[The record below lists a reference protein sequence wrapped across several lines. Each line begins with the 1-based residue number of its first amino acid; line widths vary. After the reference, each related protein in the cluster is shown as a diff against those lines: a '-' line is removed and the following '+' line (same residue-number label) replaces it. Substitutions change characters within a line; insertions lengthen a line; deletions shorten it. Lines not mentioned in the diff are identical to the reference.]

1 MINLKL
7 TPDKRRR
14 KKDNTYPLIFR
25 INYKGETRDIK
36 TGYSAKESDWST
48 KTGFIKDSHPFYNV
62 VAPRINELRLQYLSK
77 LAEYEKANPRINLQ
91 EAKDFII
98 CLPKKQVTVY
108 SFWETEI
115 EQLYKAN
122 RNGGAQI
129 YKEAL
134 IAVNKVKSLKIPFE
148 KLDYN
153 FVKEVETDFLNRGVK
168 QNTIGIHYRALR
180 AIFNK
185 AINAKVVSYEYYP
198 FRSFRIKKG
207 VTIPRNISLE
217 EMKRYFNLNIDKTSN
232 LYDSWL
238 LGQLIFMLI
247 GINFKD
253 LVMLTEADLR
263 ADRVFYKRA
272 KTKKLYSI
280 KLLPKAQEIINY
292 FRKEENPTL
301 LGKLSKEEIENKT
314 RFTLLIRQ
322 KNKTFNKHLAKLSA
336 MVGCKEK
343 ITGYVFRYT
352 WANIAKQLGYS
363 KDLIA
368 EALGHDYGN
377 RVTGIYL
384 QGYDLELVD
393 EMNKSIL
400 DAIIT

>member
-1 MINLKL
+1 MISIRL
-7 TPDKRRR
+7 TPDRRR
-14 KKDNTYPLIFR
+14 MKKDHNYTLIFR
-25 INYKGETRDIK
+25 INYKGETRDIS
-36 TGYSAKESDWST
+36 TGYRAKISDWST
-48 KTGFIKDSHPFYNV
+48 KTNFIKETHPYYTV
-62 VAPRINELRLQYLSK
+62 IAPRINELKLQYLAK
-77 LAEYEKANPRINLQ
+77 IAEYEKANPRINLQ
-91 EAKDFII
+91 EVKEFII
-98 CLPKKQVTVY
+98 CAPKKQVTVY
-108 SFWETEI
+108 SFWEAEI
-115 EQLYKAN
+115 TALNNAN
-122 RNGGAQI
+122 RFGGALI
-129 YKEAL
+129 YKDAL
-134 IAVNKVKSLKIPFE
+134 MALNKLKNLDVSFE
-148 KLDYN
+148 KVDYT
-153 FVKEVETDFLNRGVK
+153 FVTEMETAFLKRGIK
-168 QNTIGIHYRALR
+168 PNTISVYFRTMR

-185 AINAKVVSYEYYP
+185 AINSKIISYEFYP
-198 FRSFRIKKG
+198 FRSFKIKKG

-217 EMKRYFNLNIDKTSN
+217 EMRRYFNLNIDKASN

-253 LVMLTEADLR
+253 LIMLTEADLK

-301 LGKLSKEEIENKT
+301 LGKLSKEEIENKI
-314 RFTLLIRQ
+314 RFTLLVRQ
-322 KNKTFNKHLAKLSA
+322 KNKTFNKHLAKLST

-400 DAIIT
+400 DAVTT